1 MQILYLVRETCT
13 ILLLFLTDD
22 DYCCRIIEFMLQTS
36 LTDRLP
42 PIPYTFRGMFN
53 VLTEMLKFL
62 NGEQYFGTVS
72 IFRHVLFSRVMY

>member
-1 MQILYLVRETCT
+1 
-13 ILLLFLTDD
+13 
-22 DYCCRIIEFMLQTS
+22 MLQTS

-62 NGEQYFGTVS
+62 DGEQYFGTVS
-72 IFRHVLFSRVMY
+72 FFLPSSCFIFQGYSVLC

>member
-1 MQILYLVRETCT
+1 
-13 ILLLFLTDD
+13 
-22 DYCCRIIEFMLQTS
+22 MLQTS

-62 NGEQYFGTVS
+62 DGEQYFGIVS
-72 IFRHVLFSRVMY
+72 IFALFYLPGL

>member
-1 MQILYLVRETCT
+1 
-13 ILLLFLTDD
+13 
-22 DYCCRIIEFMLQTS
+22 MLQTS

-62 NGEQYFGTVS
+62 DGEQYFGTVS
-72 IFRHVLFSRVMY
+72 FFAFKFFIYQGYSVVC

>member
-22 DYCCRIIEFMLQTS
+22 DYCNCRIIEFMLQTS

-42 PIPYTFRGMFN
+42 PILYTFRGMFN

-72 IFRHVLFSRVMY
+72 IFTMFYFPEL

>member
-1 MQILYLVRETCT
+1 
-13 ILLLFLTDD
+13 
-22 DYCCRIIEFMLQTS
+22 MLQTS

-62 NGEQYFGTVS
+62 DGEQYFGS
-72 IFRHVLFSRVMY
+72 FFFLPSSCFIFQGYSVLC

>member
-1 MQILYLVRETCT
+1 
-13 ILLLFLTDD
+13 
-22 DYCCRIIEFMLQTS
+22 MLQTS

-62 NGEQYFGTVS
+62 DGEQYFGTVS
-72 IFRHVLFSRVMY
+72 FFAFKFFIYQDYSVVC